1 MGSEQDS
8 HTSKSNDPERPA
20 GRPIP
25 SDVKALLYT
34 AEAAYVLGLSPRTL
48 ESMRLRGGG
57 PPYIAVTSK
66 AVRYR
71 RGDLED
77 WIASRRRLST
87 SDGGY

>member
-1 MGSEQDS
+1 M
-8 HTSKSNDPERPA
+8 PA

-25 SDVKALLYT
+25 SDSTALLFT
-34 AEAAYVLGLSPRTL
+34 AEAAYILGLSPRTL
-48 ESMRLRGGG
+48 EAMRLKGGG

-77 WIASRRRLST
+77 WIDSRRRVST
-87 SDGGY
+87 SDGGHYSSP